1 MREDMDGV
9 NQLQEA
15 ALRNPD
21 SSKPRPMPSHIYR
34 FAPSPNGFLH
44 LGHALSA
51 LINADEAKRAGG
63 RLLLRIEDIDPTRCR
78 LEFEEAMYE
87 DLAWL
92 GLEWEKPVR
101 RQSEHFGE
109 YRATLER
116 LEREGLVYPAFES
129 RSEIARLVEARKA
142 ETGKA
147 WPSDPDGAPLYPG
160 RARELS
166 DDERTQRRETEPF
179 ALRLDMATALAR
191 AGRNLTWREE
201 DGSATR
207 EVTATPDLWGDVIL
221 GRKETPA
228 SYHLAVVL
236 DDALQG
242 VTHVVRGMDLYEA
255 TAIHRLLQEL
265 LGLPAPVY
273 RHHRLLLDRDGNK
286 LAKRTRSTTLRD
298 LRTAGWTPADV
309 RHAVGL

>member
-1 MREDMDGV
+1 MSQPV
-9 NQLQEA
+9 
-15 ALRNPD
+15 
-21 SSKPRPMPSHIYR
+21 YR
-34 FAPSPNGFLH
+34 FAPSPNGLLH

-51 LINADEAKRAGG
+51 LINADEAKRTGG

-78 LEFEEAMYE
+78 PEFEAAILE

-92 GLEWEKPVR
+92 GLTWEQPVR
-101 RQSEHFGE
+101 RQSEHFDE
-109 YRATLER
+109 YRAALER
-116 LEREGLVYPAFES
+116 LEGQGLAYPAFES
-129 RSEIARLVEARKA
+129 RSEILRLVEARTA
-142 ETGKA
+142 ESGKP
-147 WPSDPDGAPLYPG
+147 WPRDPDGAPLYPG
-160 RARELS
+160 KAREMP
-166 DDERTQRRETEPF
+166 DDERAQRRETEPF
-179 ALRLDMATALAR
+179 ALRLDMPTALAR
-191 AGRNLTWREE
+191 AGRNLSWREE
-201 DGSATR
+201 GGDGAR
-207 EVTATPDLWGDVIL
+207 DVPAQPDRWGDVVL

-242 VTHVVRGMDLYEA
+242 VTHVVRGMDLFEA

-286 LAKRTRSTTLRD
+286 LAKRSKSTTLRD
-298 LRTAGWTPADV
+298 LRAAGWTPVDV

>member
-1 MREDMDGV
+1 MSLPV
-9 NQLQEA
+9 F
-15 ALRNPD
+15 
-21 SSKPRPMPSHIYR
+21 R
-34 FAPSPNGFLH
+34 FAPSPNGLLH

-51 LINADEAKRAGG
+51 LINADEAKRTGG

-78 LEFEEAMYE
+78 PEFEEAIFE

-92 GLEWEKPVR
+92 GLTWDQPVR
-101 RQSEHFGE
+101 RQSEHFDE
-109 YRATLER
+109 YRAALER
-116 LEREGLVYPAFES
+116 LEGQRLAYPAFES
-129 RSEIARLVEARKA
+129 RSEIARLVEARTA
-142 ETGKA
+142 ESGNP
-147 WPSDPDGAPLYPG
+147 WPRDPDGAPLYPG
-160 RARELS
+160 KAREMP
-166 DDERTQRRETEPF
+166 DDERMRRRETEPF
-179 ALRLDMATALAR
+179 ALRLDMPTALAR
-191 AGRNLTWREE
+191 AGRNLSWREE
-201 DGSATR
+201 GDDGAR
-207 EVTATPDLWGDVIL
+207 DMPAQPDRWGDVIL

-242 VTHVVRGMDLYEA
+242 VTDVVRGMDLFEA

-286 LAKRTRSTTLRD
+286 LAKRSKSTTLRD
-298 LRTAGWTPADV
+298 LRAAGWTPVDV

>member
-1 MREDMDGV
+1 M
-9 NQLQEA
+9 
-15 ALRNPD
+15 
-21 SSKPRPMPSHIYR
+21 SRPVFR

-51 LINADEAKRAGG
+51 VLNADLAKQAGG
-63 RLLLRIEDIDPTRCR
+63 RLLLRIEDIDATRCKP
-78 LEFEEAMYE
+78 EFEQAILE

-92 GLEWEKPVR
+92 GIEWEQPVR
-101 RQSEHFGE
+101 RQSDHFDD
-109 YRATLER
+109 YRAALDR
-116 LEREGLVYPAFES
+116 LEKADLVYPAFES
-129 RSEIARLVEARKA
+129 RSEIARLVEARRLD
-142 ETGKA
+142 TGQD

-160 RARELS
+160 KARELPEE
-166 DDERTQRRETEPF
+166 ERSRRRASEPF
-179 ALRLDMATALAR
+179 ALRLDMATAQAR
-191 AGRNLTWREE
+191 AGRDLTWREE
-201 DGSATR
+201 DGNGAR
-207 EVTATPDLWGDVIL
+207 DVPAHPERWGDVIL

-242 VTHVVRGMDLYEA
+242 VTHVVRGMDLFEA

-286 LAKRTRSTTLRD
+286 LAKRTKSTTLRD
-298 LRTAGWTPADV
+298 LRASGWTPVDV

>member
-1 MREDMDGV
+1 M
-9 NQLQEA
+9 
-15 ALRNPD
+15 
-21 SSKPRPMPSHIYR
+21 SRPVYR

-51 LINADEAKRAGG
+51 LLNADLAKQTGG
-63 RLLLRIEDIDPTRCR
+63 RLLLRIEDTDTTRCR
-78 LEFEEAMYE
+78 PEFEQAILE

-92 GLEWEKPVR
+92 GLEWEQPVR
-101 RQSEHFGE
+101 KQSDHFGE
-109 YRATLER
+109 YLAALER
-116 LEREGLVYPAFES
+116 LEQSGLVYPAFES
-129 RSEIARLVEARKA
+129 RSDIARLVEVR
-142 ETGKA
+142 ERDSGKD

-166 DDERTQRRETEPF
+166 ESERTQRRTTEPF

-191 AGRNLTWREE
+191 AGRSLTWREE
-201 DGSATR
+201 DEIGAR
-207 EVTATPDLWGDVIL
+207 EVPAHPERWGDVIL
-221 GRKETPA
+221 GRKESPG

-242 VTHVVRGMDLYEA
+242 VTHVVRGMDLFEA

-286 LAKRTRSTTLRD
+286 LAKRTKSTTLRE
-298 LRTAGWTPADV
+298 LRAAGWTPLDV

>member
-1 MREDMDGV
+1 M
-9 NQLQEA
+9 
-15 ALRNPD
+15 
-21 SSKPRPMPSHIYR
+21 SRPVYR

-51 LINADEAKRAGG
+51 LLNADLARQTGG
-63 RLLLRIEDIDPTRCR
+63 RLLLRIEDTDTTRCKP
-78 LEFEEAMYE
+78 EFEQAILE

-92 GLEWEKPVR
+92 GIEWEQPVR
-101 RQSEHFGE
+101 RQSDHFDE
-109 YRATLER
+109 YLAALER
-116 LEREGLVYPAFES
+116 LEKSGLVYPAFES
-129 RSEIARLVEARKA
+129 RSDIARLVA
-142 ETGKA
+142 ERERDSGND
-147 WPSDPDGAPLYPG
+147 WPADPDGAPLYPG
-160 RARELS
+160 KARELS
-166 DDERTQRRETEPF
+166 EDERRQRRVTEPF

-201 DGSATR
+201 G
-207 EVTATPDLWGDVIL
+207 DLRDVVAHPERWGDVVL
-221 GRKETPA
+221 GRKESPG

-242 VTHVVRGMDLYEA
+242 VTHVVRGMDLFEA

-273 RHHRLLLDRDGNK
+273 QHHRLLLDRDGNK
-286 LAKRTRSTTLRD
+286 LAKRTKSTTLRD
-298 LRTAGWTPADV
+298 LHASGWTPVDV

>member
-1 MREDMDGV
+1 
-9 NQLQEA
+9 
-15 ALRNPD
+15 
-21 SSKPRPMPSHIYR
+21 MPQPAFR
-34 FAPSPNGFLH
+34 FAPSPNGYLH

-51 LINADEAKRAGG
+51 LLNADLAKQAGG
-63 RLLLRIEDIDPTRCR
+63 RLLLRIEDIDPTRCKPEYEQAI
-78 LEFEEAMYE
+78 LE

-92 GLEWEKPVR
+92 GIEWEQPVR

-109 YRATLER
+109 YCAALER

-129 RSEIARLVEARKA
+129 RAEIARMVDERRA
-142 ETGKA
+142 ETGD
-147 WPSDPDGAPLYPG
+147 WPDDPDGAPLYPG
-160 RARELS
+160 KARSLTDEQRTRRRASE
-166 DDERTQRRETEPF
+166 QF

-191 AGRNLTWREE
+191 AGRNLKWTEE
-201 DGSATR
+201 NESGSRAID
-207 EVTATPDLWGDVIL
+207 AQPDRWGDVIL

-228 SYHLAVVL
+228 SYHLSVVL

-273 RHHRLLLDRDGNK
+273 RHHRLVLDNEGKK
-286 LAKRTRSTTLRD
+286 LAKRTNSTTLRN
-298 LRTAGWTPADV
+298 LRMAGWTPADV